1 MKSIRPPTK
10 SVLLGTLV
18 WLAACGSLSGAA
30 SLWTAGSRSRIAD
43 RRAAAPGEVV
53 TILVVQQST
62 TSHQAAHE
70 TGKQFS
76 VSGGPGGGIL
86 DFFPELS
93 LSTDRTTAGAG
104 RTSESTRLTDRIS
117 GVIVERTPEG
127 NLRIEAKRSVKLN
140 RDKLTLVLSGLVR
153 PDDISP
159 DNTISST
166 HLADLQVECSGRGPI
181 PEKQRP
187 GLLSALLSL
196 LW

>member
-1 MKSIRPPTK
+1 
-10 SVLLGTLV
+10 V
-18 WLAACGSLSGAA
+18 
-30 SLWTAGSRSRIAD
+30 
-43 RRAAAPGEVV
+43 APGDVV
-53 TILVVQQST
+53 TIVVVQQST

-76 VSGGPGGGIL
+76 ASGGPGGGIL

-93 LSTDRTTAGAG
+93 ISTERSTAGAG
-104 RTSESTRLTDRIS
+104 KTSESTRLTDRIT

-127 NLRIEAKRSVKLN
+127 NLRLEARRSVKLN

-159 DNTISST
+159 DNTVSST
-166 HLADLQVECSGRGPI
+166 QLAELQVEWSGRGPI